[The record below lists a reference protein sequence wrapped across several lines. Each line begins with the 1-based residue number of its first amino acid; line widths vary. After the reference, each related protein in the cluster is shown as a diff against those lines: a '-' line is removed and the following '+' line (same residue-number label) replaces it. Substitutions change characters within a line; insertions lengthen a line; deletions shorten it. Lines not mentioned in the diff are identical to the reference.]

1 MSLSGISNVETDE
14 LDAIIHEAR
23 KRISERDP
31 DRRGLRI
38 RTAIRRLD
46 RVAGVVDR
54 QEREAAAEIK
64 EELQTKLQ
72 EGS

>member
-1 MSLSGISNVETDE
+1 MLSGLDTVPTEE
-14 LDAIIHEAR
+14 LDQIIHEAR
-23 KRISERDP
+23 NRIADRDP

-64 EELQTKLQ
+64 EELQKMLQ